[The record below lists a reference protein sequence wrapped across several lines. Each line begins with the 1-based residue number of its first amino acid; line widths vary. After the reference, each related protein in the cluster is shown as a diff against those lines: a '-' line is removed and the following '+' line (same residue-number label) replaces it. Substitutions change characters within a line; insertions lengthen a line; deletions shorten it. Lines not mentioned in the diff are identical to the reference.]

1 MHKRI
6 IAGAAGIVVLLAS
19 MYAILWRTWLPKVD
33 NITSADELITQDC
46 SLESIY
52 VLQALFSARGQ
63 FHEVDVGDLAREANV
78 RLQCKRQLTHDCYY
92 YIVQGH
98 GLRCFLFTDDEDN
111 VQNIIAA
118 YRFLTLDELR
128 AIAEDLAALYPTPI
142 RLTELQ
148 SNSLD
153 STAYSCAYHQRVEY
167 ACILAR
173 DGLVIEEAFSPS
185 SGKFP
190 VYHYYTYEE
199 WPAAEAIWQE
209 KVPSWSCNCQILPL
223 DLVWDESE

>member
-1 MHKRI
+1 MAKRI
-6 IAGAAGIVVLLAS
+6 IAGLLCTVAVVAAIYVVLAL
-19 MYAILWRTWLPKVD
+19 TWQLEVD
-33 NITSADELITQDC
+33 NLTPADELITKDYP
-46 SLESIY
+46 LERLY

-63 FHEVDVGDLAREANV
+63 FHEVDVGDLAEEANV
-78 RLQCKRQLTHDCYY
+78 RLQCKRQIAPDCYY

-98 GLRCFLFTDDEDN
+98 GLRCFLFTDGEDN
-111 VQNIIAA
+111 VQNIIAT

-128 AIAEDLAALYPTPI
+128 AIAEDLAALYPDPI

-148 SNSLD
+148 SNSLMT
-153 STAYSCAYHQRVEY
+153 TAYSCAYYQRVGY

-173 DGLVIEEAFSPS
+173 DGVVIEESFSPS

-199 WPAAEAIWQE
+199 WFAAEAAWQE
-209 KVPSWSCNCQILPL
+209 KIPSWYSKYRVLTD
-223 DLVWDESE
+223 DLVWGEGG